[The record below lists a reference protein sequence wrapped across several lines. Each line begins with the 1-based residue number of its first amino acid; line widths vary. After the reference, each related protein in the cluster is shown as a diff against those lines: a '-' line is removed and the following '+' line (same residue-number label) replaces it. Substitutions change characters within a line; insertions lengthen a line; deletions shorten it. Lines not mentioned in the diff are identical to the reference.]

1 MKASDLLVRLRAY
14 LAEHE
19 DCDVKLYSEQSAF
32 EEAFDFKHSEVV
44 TDVRVVNDWPL
55 PGESLIV
62 GDTENP
68 GKYLVLFYNS
78 ENVGS

>member
-1 MKASDLLVRLRAY
+1 MTASDLLARLRAY
-14 LAEHE
+14 LAENE
-19 DCDVKLYSEQSAF
+19 DVEVFLYSEQCVF
-32 EEAFDFKHSEVV
+32 EEAFDIKHSEVI

-62 GDTENP
+62 GDSENP

-78 ENVGS
+78 NVDS